1 MKHWEMQAK
10 STLVVAWN
18 SEVGK
23 SKEEVLPKAQRNL
36 GVVGMYTSYGE
47 GFIEEYIGQNL
58 SHCRL

>member
-1 MKHWEMQAK
+1 MQAK

-47 GFIEEYIGQNL
+47 GFIDEYIGQNL